1 MSSILCLFR
10 NSWVSIWIL
19 LELNT
24 LAFCSASMTTSL
36 GRKKKIKE
44 NIMKYLIIQSTA
56 SALLIRI
63 YIISKE
69 RREIS
74 KVFFLIIAIRLLIK
88 IAAAPFYQWLIK
100 ITKGISWS
108 QNIILLTWQK
118 LAPVY
123 LLIFQSSHIFVIAV
137 PLSAL
142 LGAALILNKTNVKEI
157 FGLSSLFNLR
167 WIMISIIFRLK
178 IYLIFFLIYS
188 VVNATALI
196 VFWKRNQENLTE
208 KNLNT
213 IRKETTLVLMAR
225 LAGIP
230 PLLGF
235 LMKWMV
241 LEKIAQNKIK
251 TIPVFLLIV
260 RAINLYIYL
269 RIINPNLISNSHDSQ
284 KKAKKRT
291 TLMKAGIFFYKYYST
306 QNNLSAPSVHF

>member
-1 MSSILCLFR
+1 
-10 NSWVSIWIL
+10 
-19 LELNT
+19 
-24 LAFCSASMTTSL
+24 
-36 GRKKKIKE
+36 
-44 NIMKYLIIQSTA
+44 MKYLIIQSTA

-69 RREIS
+69 RKEIS

-123 LLIFQSSHIFVIAV
+123 LLIFQSSRIFVIAV

-142 LGAALILNKTNVKEI
+142 LGAVLILNKTHVKEI

-167 WIMISIIFRLK
+167 WIIISIIFRIK

-208 KNLNT
+208 KKSKYD
-213 IRKETTLVLMAR
+213 KERDYSCVNGKTSR
-225 LAGIP
+225 NSP
-230 PLLGF
+230 PSRIHNEMNGTRENSP
-235 LMKWMV
+235 K
-241 LEKIAQNKIK
+241 QNKNYTGISSNRK
-251 TIPVFLLIV
+251 IYQS
-260 RAINLYIYL
+260 LYL
-269 RIINPNLISNSHDSQ
+269 
-284 KKAKKRT
+284 
-291 TLMKAGIFFYKYYST
+291 ST
-306 QNNLSAPSVHF
+306 NY